1 MQADGKGVEG
11 SLISYDEGFDPLDE
25 DQRLQGA
32 KWKVDPSLGMPN
44 LSSRDYLADY
54 QTPLCYHWWN
64 ASYLWRHT
72 IHQWKHPWSLA
83 KQLNSEWSA
92 MPYAAVSAQC
102 SKSAISHSFTIELM
116 IQEYKVLVA
125 QLESL
130 FLSSSTFTLQTLYY
144 HLHPTIHTMSLLSSL
159 CLSLETEG
167 TSKDVSGESES
178 SDDDFGGKAD
188 ELGLGGAA
196 LKGIMDV
203 MNAKQGV
210 VPGSDVPAGEV
221 IGGEVLGIIC
231 EREST
236 MSGYVPFI
244 EQG

>member
-1 MQADGKGVEG
+1 
-11 SLISYDEGFDPLDE
+11 
-25 DQRLQGA
+25 
-32 KWKVDPSLGMPN
+32 
-44 LSSRDYLADY
+44 
-54 QTPLCYHWWN
+54 
-64 ASYLWRHT
+64 
-72 IHQWKHPWSLA
+72 
-83 KQLNSEWSA
+83 
-92 MPYAAVSAQC
+92 
-102 SKSAISHSFTIELM
+102 
-116 IQEYKVLVA
+116 
-125 QLESL
+125 
-130 FLSSSTFTLQTLYY
+130 
-144 HLHPTIHTMSLLSSL
+144 MSLLSSL

-210 VPGSDVPAGEV
+210 VPGSDIPAGEV

-236 MSGYVPFI
+236 MSGYVPYLSKYEI
-244 EQG
+244 KANEQ

>member
-1 MQADGKGVEG
+1 M
-11 SLISYDEGFDPLDE
+11 
-25 DQRLQGA
+25 
-32 KWKVDPSLGMPN
+32 PSV
-44 LSSRDYLADY
+44 
-54 QTPLCYHWWN
+54 
-64 ASYLWRHT
+64 
-72 IHQWKHPWSLA
+72 
-83 KQLNSEWSA
+83 
-92 MPYAAVSAQC
+92 AVSARC
-102 SKSAISHSFTIELM
+102 SRSATSHRLPIKL
-116 IQEYKVLVA
+116 IGKEYKVLIA

-210 VPGSDVPAGEV
+210 VPGSDIPAGEV

-236 MSGYVPFI
+236 MSGYVLALG
-244 EQG
+244 QV